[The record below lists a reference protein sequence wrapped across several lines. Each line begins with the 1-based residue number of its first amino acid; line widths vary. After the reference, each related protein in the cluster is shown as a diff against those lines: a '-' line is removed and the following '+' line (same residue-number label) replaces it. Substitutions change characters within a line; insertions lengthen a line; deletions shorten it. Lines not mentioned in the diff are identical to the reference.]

1 MSDIDE
7 KVLSAV
13 EAELK
18 RNPQATVDEL
28 FAVALGVNKEV
39 AGLSKRQ
46 FHARYP
52 LQVKRKLSPRKPRRP
67 RPAKPGAK
75 RRRKP
80 ADGSAREAVRASFLK
95 FASDLAAAEARKD
108 LVRVVAGVDRYVD
121 EVLKATGSA

>member
-18 RNPQATVDEL
+18 RNPQATVDQP
-28 FAVALGVNKEV
+28 FAVALGVNKAV

-52 LQVKRKLSPRKPRRP
+52 LQVKRKLSPPRPRRP
-67 RPAKPGAK
+67 RPAKPGAQGQ
-75 RRRKP
+75 RP
-80 ADGSAREAVRASFLK
+80 A
-95 FASDLAAAEARKD
+95 
-108 LVRVVAGVDRYVD
+108 
-121 EVLKATGSA
+121 